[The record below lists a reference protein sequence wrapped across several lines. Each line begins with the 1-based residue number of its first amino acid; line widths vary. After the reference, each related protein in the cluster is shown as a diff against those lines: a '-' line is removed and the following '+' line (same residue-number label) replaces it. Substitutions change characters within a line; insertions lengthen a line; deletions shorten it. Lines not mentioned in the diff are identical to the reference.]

1 MHFTSERLTL
11 EQITPEL
18 ARRILVRDEQAGDAW
33 HPEYPFADELG
44 PLEHLAQS
52 EATDSVFSM
61 YLIREDRSGLAI
73 GGLGFFGPPD
83 DHGCVEF
90 GYGLVESA
98 RGKGYATEA
107 VSAAL
112 EFARATGARYAKADT
127 APDNLPSQRV
137 LEKAGLKLVEKS
149 GSAFYYAR
157 EL

>member
-1 MHFTSERLTL
+1 
-11 EQITPEL
+11 
-18 ARRILVRDEQAGDAW
+18 
-33 HPEYPFADELG
+33 
-44 PLEHLAQS
+44 
-52 EATDSVFSM
+52 M

-112 EFARATGARYAKADT
+112 EFARANGARYAKADT